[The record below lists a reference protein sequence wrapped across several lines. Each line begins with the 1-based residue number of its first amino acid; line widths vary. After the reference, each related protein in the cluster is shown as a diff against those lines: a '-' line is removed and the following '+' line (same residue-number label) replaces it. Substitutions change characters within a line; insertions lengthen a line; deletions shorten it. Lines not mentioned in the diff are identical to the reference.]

1 MNKKEVKPEPTIA
14 DLQKEIVDLK
24 IRVNNLEKRLSRLAK
39 PKKEDLDWTKFI

>member
-1 MNKKEVKPEPTIA
+1 MTENKVKPEPTIA

-24 IRVNNLEKRLSRLAK
+24 IRINNLEKRLSRLTK